1 MSAFSVLALKE
12 IIRSEQL
19 FWKGEYMMK
28 WLRIYFAASVA
39 ALMATSSFAGETYA
53 YDALGRV
60 TTVTHDNGTTVKYTY
75 DVAGN
80 RTAYAVNNP
89 TLPAA
94 LVGLVVLPLNGFII
108 IPIPAH

>member
-39 ALMATSSFAGETYA
+39 ALMATSSFAGES
-53 YDALGRV
+53 YDG
-60 TTVTHDNGTTVKYTY
+60 Y
-75 DVAGN
+75 
-80 RTAYAVNNP
+80 P
-89 TLPAA
+89 
-94 LVGLVVLPLNGFII
+94 
-108 IPIPAH
+108 